1 MDLGLKG
8 KKAIILGGTRGIGR
22 AIAGTLAKEGAH
34 VAVCARNADQ
44 VAAAVADLKALGV
57 NATGASVDVTDGPA
71 LKAWIADAA
80 KTLGGLDILIS
91 NAGAMAQGND
101 VAAWESNFKLDV
113 LAAVNAFEAAEPLLA
128 TAAKTCGDAA
138 FVIIS
143 SISAAMADRGDSY
156 GPIKAALIHMAKGLA
171 RQHAKAGIR
180 VNVVSP
186 GMVYFEGG
194 VWHMVKTNMPEFFE
208 QANAR
213 NPTGRCAT
221 PQEIANAAVFLAS
234 PASSYTTG
242 ANLIVDGAVS
252 NRVNF

>member
-22 AIAGTLAKEGAH
+22 AIADTLAKEGAH

-71 LKAWIADAA
+71 LKAWIAEAA

-128 TAAKTCGDAA
+128 TAAKASGDAA

>member
-8 KKAIILGGTRGIGR
+8 KNAIILGGTRGIGR
-22 AIAGTLAKEGAH
+22 AIADTLAKEGAN

-44 VAAAVADLKALGV
+44 VAAAVAELKALGV
-57 NATGASVDVTDGPA
+57 NATGAPVDVTDGAA
-71 LKAWIADAA
+71 LKAWIAEAA
-80 KTLGGLDILIS
+80 SALGGLDILIS

-113 LAAVNAFEAAEPLLA
+113 LAAVNAFDAAQPHLA
-128 TAAKTCGDAA
+128 KAAAASGDAA

-143 SISAAMADRGDSY
+143 SISAAQADRADSY
-156 GPIKAALIHMAKGLA
+156 GPVKAALIHMAKGLA
-171 RQHAKAGIR
+171 RQYAKIGLR

-186 GMVYFEGG
+186 GMVFFEGG
-194 VWHMVKTNMPEFFE
+194 VWHTVKTNAPDFFA

>member
-128 TAAKTCGDAA
+128 TAAKTSGDAA